1 MVFEPRSKDGTLMT
15 RMRRI
20 IAGSFESVDKTLGT
34 DCTDCTELY
43 FILYPNGYN
52 LSV

>member
-1 MVFEPRSKDGTLMT
+1 MVFEPRSKDGTQMT

-34 DCTDCTELY
+34 DCTDLY